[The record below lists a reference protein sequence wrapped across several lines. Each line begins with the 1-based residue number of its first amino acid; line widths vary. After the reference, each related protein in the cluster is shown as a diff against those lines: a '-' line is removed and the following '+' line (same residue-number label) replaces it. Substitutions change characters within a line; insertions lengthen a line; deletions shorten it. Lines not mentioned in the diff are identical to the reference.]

1 MRGVYSRKGGGGVLH
16 WMRFFKV
23 GLFLGGGDLF
33 GDWEWNSPSSRKD
46 SEPHKGLVKNKGP
59 TKLFLPIFSGED
71 CMVLKPLAE
80 SV

>member
-1 MRGVYSRKGGGGVLH
+1 MRGVYSRKGGGGASLDEIFSGGV
-16 WMRFFKV
+16 FF
-23 GLFLGGGDLF
+23 GGGDLF

-46 SEPHKGLVKNKGP
+46 SEPHKGFVKNKGP
-59 TKLFLPIFSGED
+59 TNLFLLIFSGED